1 MTTGSA
7 SFERSSARKTFP
19 DALLNSEMPSATWL
33 LVGGLFPAAM
43 IMLCGTSN
51 VVGATADAGSGGAP
65 YAPFGGRLEA
75 ETATGVRASIT
86 GAVSRGF
93 LDFAA
98 RADAG
103 ALTAVRISAFSTLYR

>member
-1 MTTGSA
+1 
-7 SFERSSARKTFP
+7 
-19 DALLNSEMPSATWL
+19 MPSATWL

-43 IMLCGTSN
+43 IMLCGISN
-51 VVGATADAGSGGAP
+51 VVGATADAGSAGAP
-65 YAPFGGRLEA
+65 YAILVRSDAACGGRLEA
-75 ETATGVRASIT
+75 EAATGDRSSIA

-103 ALTAVRISAFSTLYR
+103 ALTAVRISAFSPFDSLKRRLAGEF